1 MTKPATIRWVYPEN
15 QELSGPQHARSS
27 CRSLMAMECA
37 QSVVGVYHTMTQ
49 AEEAVHTLDQAGF
62 PVKHISIV
70 TQNLVSHTAIHG
82 YITPGDDLTPRGAAA
97 GAWLGGL
104 GSVLIGAA
112 FLWAPGFGSLLVL
125 GRLAA
130 LLLAGVEGALVGAA
144 AGGLLG
150 ALVSWG
156 IAEEHILDYAQQ
168 VQGGKHLVIA
178 YGTSADVARAH
189 AILQDTQAGALHL
202 HTVLRAGGHP

>member
-1 MTKPATIRWVYPEN
+1 MTQPATTRQFSPEN
-15 QELSGPQHARSS
+15 QELGGPQHARPP
-27 CRSLMAMECA
+27 SLPIVAMDCV
-37 QSVVGVYHTMTQ
+37 QSVVGIYDTMTQ
-49 AEEAVHTLDQAGF
+49 AEEAVHRLDQAGF

-70 TQNLVSHTAIHG
+70 TQNLASNATIHG

-104 GSVLIGAA
+104 GSVLLGAA
-112 FLWAPGFGSLLVL
+112 CLWAPGFGSLLVL
-125 GRLAA
+125 GRLAT

-150 ALVSWG
+150 ALVNWG

-178 YGTSADVARAH
+178 YGTSTDVAQAH
-189 AILQDTQAGALHL
+189 AILQDTNAGALHL
-202 HTVLRAGGHP
+202 HVGRCV